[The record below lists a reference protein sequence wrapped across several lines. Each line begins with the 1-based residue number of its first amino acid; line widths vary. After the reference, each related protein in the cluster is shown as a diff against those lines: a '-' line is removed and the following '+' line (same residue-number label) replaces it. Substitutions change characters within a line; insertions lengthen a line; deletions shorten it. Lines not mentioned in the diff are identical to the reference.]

1 MKEKKVRQ
9 KGFLALLLATIIVL
23 GMPGMTVFANSYD
36 FNNISNGTILSGGD
50 HVYLYDSSGSGDL
63 GVYIGTSNSNTVMDY
78 DFAAYYL
85 SVTISNGYWIVT
97 DKSASNDY
105 NKLFV
110 SPTSAPPVLP
120 PSNPSSSLLSI
131 PLSPSEGYYQS
142 IRELIALIKLP
153 GGDTHRFST
162 GTALT
167 YDILK
172 SLEDNPE
179 DTFIFTTEYKG
190 YRYTYTIHGYD
201 VKGKIKPEIPWY
213 GPYWLAQNFFE
224 TTVIEPLEPITPIQ

>member
-1 MKEKKVRQ
+1 M
-9 KGFLALLLATIIVL
+9 
-23 GMPGMTVFANSYD
+23 
-36 FNNISNGTILSGGD
+36 
-50 HVYLYDSSGSGDL
+50 
-63 GVYIGTSNSNTVMDY
+63 
-78 DFAAYYL
+78 
-85 SVTISNGYWIVT
+85 
-97 DKSASNDY
+97 
-105 NKLFV
+105 
-110 SPTSAPPVLP
+110 
-120 PSNPSSSLLSI
+120 LSI
-131 PLSPSEGYYQS
+131 PLSPSEGYFKC
-142 IRELIALIKLP
+142 IRELIALINLP
-153 GGDTHRFST
+153 GGDTHRFRT

-179 DTFIFTTEYKG
+179 DTLIFTTEYKG

>member
-9 KGFLALLLATIIVL
+9 KGFLAMLLVAIIVL
-23 GMPGMTVFANSYD
+23 GMPGMTVLANSYHVND
-36 FNNISNGTILSGGD
+36 IHSGMTLQTGDSVYTNIVLNSGNELSVLDDSLNELAYDHALADEDRILYIDIPFGYWLVTNTFFND
-50 HVYLYDSSGSGDL
+50 YYY
-63 GVYIGTSNSNTVMDY
+63 YIYVTSNN
-78 DFAAYYL
+78 AP
-85 SVTISNGYWIVT
+85 
-97 DKSASNDY
+97 SND
-105 NKLFV
+105 
-110 SPTSAPPVLP
+110 SPA
-120 PSNPSSSLLSI
+120 
-131 PLSPSEGYYQS
+131 EGYFQS
-142 IRELIALIKLP
+142 IRELIALINLP

-179 DTFIFTTEYKG
+179 DTLIFTTEYKG
-190 YRYTYTIHGYD
+190 YRYSYTIHGYD